1 MCPAA
6 ALHIELDL
14 VDTQSNQEVP
24 DIIILPPSED
34 VPVLIPTETVS
45 ISPATTAVTSPR
57 SSALDNGICIM
68 SILSPFHDFFTSG
81 DQGTCSINLIKGQ
94 PSLPVLPVVPPEPA
108 NTVAVNPSHL
118 GELQDR
124 FHGFVLGPYWD
135 RVGVVGFVKTTSDAP
150 SPVPTSNDDAA
161 KCDVSAVLM
170 ERDAAVKRA
179 ETSERELHAE
189 RQQRRDLENLQRRDL
204 ETLQRQMERKQRDA
218 QITITERHES
228 QRRKAGLGR
237 RERHREERRAMQ
249 SQRAV
254 AKKRYTRDTWRLY
267 SATRNGK
274 VS

>member
-1 MCPAA
+1 
-6 ALHIELDL
+6 
-14 VDTQSNQEVP
+14 
-24 DIIILPPSED
+24 
-34 VPVLIPTETVS
+34 
-45 ISPATTAVTSPR
+45 
-57 SSALDNGICIM
+57 
-68 SILSPFHDFFTSG
+68 
-81 DQGTCSINLIKGQ
+81 
-94 PSLPVLPVVPPEPA
+94 
-108 NTVAVNPSHL
+108 
-118 GELQDR
+118 
-124 FHGFVLGPYWD
+124 
-135 RVGVVGFVKTTSDAP
+135 
-150 SPVPTSNDDAA
+150 
-161 KCDVSAVLM
+161 M